1 MDAPKPIPGEKFG
14 QWLRTYRWPIFFSI
28 LYLTIIPIRDFWS
41 PDEPDFAQAVR
52 EMIERKEWVFPYFN
66 GLIYTEKPIFFY
78 WLMKICNELVSILG
92 GTPNDINQL
101 IPWALRLPSVLS
113 SILFFFFLK
122 QWVHRFL
129 SDTLSHRAVMILGVL
144 PLWFWQAQYIQID
157 MLFAV
162 FLAASWMYWIGGY
175 LLENGLAPYRE
186 DNEAPRFYRRSIVL
200 LGLATLTK
208 GPLAL
213 VMTIVILSAFLV
225 IQSKSYR
232 LKEFR
237 FLSLL
242 ALFSLIVLPWY
253 AIAIYRAGWSYGY
266 YLIIYQNIDR
276 ALRAWDH
283 IQPWWKYF
291 EYALGDLFPWS
302 LLLIP
307 SLISVYKNKENR
319 SPLMVFIS
327 LCILIPFAL
336 LSLSESKQGKYLLM
350 SFPFVSIMVG
360 GFLNET
366 LSSTRKL
373 IKGLTYFTLMITPL
387 VLCLAFLIL
396 VLGIHQLLPVPHL
409 ISIFYEP
416 ASRKLFHAL
425 LFVAS
430 LGTIAVAYRL
440 LSKDL
445 STAAKE
451 LCVTLALV
459 FGVAG
464 HLGFPIME
472 PLKSFKS
479 WGAEIR
485 PFIED
490 HSVFFWRTIRGG
502 ALLYTHQAMPEIHE
516 PDRALQIEPGHFL
529 VAMASDWDEATSQPS
544 GSNLLSAFVTVKEV
558 PTGSDNLL
566 LLQRK

>member
-1 MDAPKPIPGEKFG
+1 
-14 QWLRTYRWPIFFSI
+14 
-28 LYLTIIPIRDFWS
+28 
-41 PDEPDFAQAVR
+41 
-52 EMIERKEWVFPYFN
+52 
-66 GLIYTEKPIFFY
+66 
-78 WLMKICNELVSILG
+78 
-92 GTPNDINQL
+92 
-101 IPWALRLPSVLS
+101 
-113 SILFFFFLK
+113 
-122 QWVHRFL
+122 
-129 SDTLSHRAVMILGVL
+129 
-144 PLWFWQAQYIQID
+144 
-157 MLFAV
+157 
-162 FLAASWMYWIGGY
+162 
-175 LLENGLAPYRE
+175 
-186 DNEAPRFYRRSIVL
+186 
-200 LGLATLTK
+200 
-208 GPLAL
+208 
-213 VMTIVILSAFLV
+213 V
-225 IQSKSYR
+225 IQRKSYR

-242 ALFSLIVLPWY
+242 GLFSLIVLPWY

-266 YLIIYQNIDR
+266 YLIIYQNIER

-327 LCILIPFAL
+327 LCILIPFVL

-396 VLGIHQLLPVPHL
+396 VLGIHQLIPIPHL

-416 ASRKLFHAL
+416 ASRKLLHAL

-445 STAAKE
+445 ITATKE

-472 PLKSFKS
+472 PLKSFKR

-485 PFIED
+485 PIIED

-516 PDRALQIEPGHFL
+516 PDRALQIKPGHFL